1 MNYTNEQL
9 DTVFEGLPP
18 ELQEYIMSDE
28 VKSHI
33 QNVINEYVI
42 TDDTTFRKIVFTLLL
57 GITTLDEFMTYTM
70 TIPHTAPE
78 QQELII
84 DEITSSVL
92 NGAWALSKQLSLET
106 PTQPQSMPVVGNS
119 TAEVDVPYIEHP
131 LPATTTSQAP
141 VTALL
146 DDPHHEEPTPQSE
159 PLPEQQHHDGP
170 VPLSKSVPAKD
181 PYGGHDP
188 YREDPIYELK

>member
-9 DTVFEGLPP
+9 DTVFESLPP

-28 VKSHI
+28 VKSNI

-57 GITTLDEFMTYTM
+57 GITTLDEFMTYTT

-78 QQELII
+78 QHELII

-92 NGAWALSKQLSLET
+92 NGAWALSKQLSPET
-106 PTQPQSMPVVGNS
+106 PTQPQSVPVGES
-119 TAEVDVPYIEHP
+119 AAEVDVPNIEHP
-131 LPATTTSQAP
+131 LPAITTSQTP
-141 VTALL
+141 ITALL
-146 DDPHHEEPTPQSE
+146 DDPHDGESIPQTQLQSE
-159 PLPEQQHHDGP
+159 QHHEGP
-170 VPLSKSVPAKD
+170 VPLSKTIPAKD

-188 YREDPIYELK
+188 YREDPVYELK